1 MRIRPGSTTEKCP
14 DQSSRDIRTSAMILP
29 TPAGPSAGKRNSK
42 IPQLAGNPERHAS
55 SPKSLSKVRST
66 RASSRPR
73 ASTSSSVIPGAS
85 VRIQTTSCPNVRS
98 AVTASPGKFSSARNR
113 IVCNTG
119 VVPQNVGF
127 SPALTQQAHY
137 EIHSQPA
144 ATDHRLSC
152 QHRRIKGYPV
162 SPVHFMSLSAIKP
175 ESVEP
180 KSWTTANELNWILVG
195 SG

>member
-113 IVCNTG
+113 I
-119 VVPQNVGF
+119 GF